1 MTGGHAEYSERV
13 RKELGAHTSGIR
25 FMLIAIAVISTLI
38 EAVFTAME
46 IAIGA
51 VSRSRLRAVVEA
63 DRAMMESEEDKH
75 EHSPVDS
82 GASRR
87 NAQRHEAAREL
98 EPARRRARRLLRL
111 LERPERLTLM
121 FIVVTSLSLWTA
133 ATALTWHAFNR
144 GWPLWQLALAL
155 VLALFVAEVLPL
167 LLAAHETESVA
178 LHGARLAATSLTVL
192 SPLMLLL
199 GGTGHGLARLLG
211 AGPNATA
218 RVTQDELRTAL
229 AAAEEEGV
237 IESEER
243 AMLEGA
249 MDFRETRVREV
260 MTPRIDMVAS
270 PASMSLPEVLQ
281 TALREGHSRLPVYEG
296 SPDKIVGIVSTKD
309 LIPHLRRDVN
319 MAPVDANRVLDG
331 NLVANNDLCA
341 RDLARPALFVP
352 QDKLIAPTL
361 EDLRRQRTL
370 MAIVIDENGGTAGL
384 VTLEDLLEE
393 IVGEIQDEYDEEEPA
408 MEVVSLPV
416 NGDQSELTVPNETDE
431 RSEAVALENGTG
443 QKTRTWPAI
452 LCDGGVSVRDAQ
464 RFWRRNFNETVVLH
478 NAAGNPVDGALSLA
492 ALALQLFGAVPN
504 QEDRVVAGTVVG
516 GNSATNNTATGNNA
530 TGGAISSGATSEDA
544 GSDSARPDRPW
555 TVVIQLQIVEMSRAR
570 IQKVK
575 LERVTRVTD
584 ATLTHRERES

>member
-1 MTGGHAEYSERV
+1 
-13 RKELGAHTSGIR
+13 
-25 FMLIAIAVISTLI
+25 MLIAIAVISTLI

-63 DRAMMESEEDKH
+63 DRAMVESEEDED
-75 EHSPVDS
+75 EHSPVDN
-82 GASRR
+82 GALRR

-121 FIVVTSLSLWTA
+121 FIIVTSLSLWTA
-133 ATALTWHAFNR
+133 ATALTWHSFIHD
-144 GWPLWQLALAL
+144 WPLWQLVLTL

-167 LLAAHETESVA
+167 LLAAHQTESVA
-178 LHGARLAATSLTVL
+178 LHGARLAATALTML

-199 GGTGHGLARLLG
+199 GGTGHGLARLMG

-218 RVTQDELRTAL
+218 QVTQDELRTAL
-229 AAAEEEGV
+229 ATAEEEGV

-270 PASMSLPEVLQ
+270 PASASLPEVLQ
-281 TALREGHSRLPVYEG
+281 TALHEGHSRLPIYEG
-296 SPDKIVGIVSTKD
+296 TPDNIVGIVSTKD

-331 NLVANNDLCA
+331 NLVANNDLRA

-352 QDKLIAPTL
+352 QDKRIAPTL

-370 MAIVIDENGGTAGL
+370 MAIVMDENGGTAGL

-408 MEVVSLPV
+408 MQVVAQPA
-416 NGDQSELTVPNETDE
+416 
-431 RSEAVALENGTG
+431 RSEATGRSEPDAADGTPVEPVAPSVAPQDGAEQQTVMA
-443 QKTRTWPAI
+443 PAI

-464 RFWRRNFNETVVLH
+464 RFWRRSFNETIVLH
-478 NAAGNPVDGALSLA
+478 NASGEPIDGALSLA
-492 ALALQLFGAVPN
+492 ALSLQLFGAVP
-504 QEDRVVAGTVVG
+504 EVGSRVAAGVVAPGAMNAS
-516 GNSATNNTATGNNA
+516 NSAANHAAANHAA
-530 TGGAISSGATSEDA
+530 SSGTASSAATSGTPSDA
-544 GSDSARPDRPW
+544 AGADGARVDGAKSDGSSMA
-555 TVVIQLQIVEMSRAR
+555 VVELEVVEMNRSR
-570 IQKVK
+570 IEKVK
-575 LERVTRVTD
+575 LGKAHRVLDVPLSRK
-584 ATLTHRERES
+584 ERES

>member
-1 MTGGHAEYSERV
+1 
-13 RKELGAHTSGIR
+13 
-25 FMLIAIAVISTLI
+25 MLIAIAVISTLI

-63 DRAMMESEEDKH
+63 DRAMMDSEEDED
-75 EHSPVDS
+75 EHPTVDN
-82 GASRR
+82 GAARR
-87 NAQRHEAAREL
+87 NAHRQDAAREL

-121 FIVVTSLSLWTA
+121 FIIVTSLSLWTA
-133 ATALTWHAFNR
+133 ASALTWHALNQD
-144 GWPLWQLALAL
+144 WSLWQLSLTL
-155 VLALFVAEVLPL
+155 VAALFVAEVLPL
-167 LLAAHETESVA
+167 LVAAHQTESVA
-178 LHGARLAATSLTVL
+178 LHGARLAEMALTAL

-199 GGTGHGLARLLG
+199 GGTGHGLARLMG

-270 PASMSLPEVLQ
+270 PASASLPEVLQ
-281 TALREGHSRLPVYEG
+281 TALHEGHSRLPIYEG
-296 SPDKIVGIVSTKD
+296 TPDNIVGIVSTKD

-331 NLVANNDLCA
+331 NLVANNDLRA

-352 QDKLIAPTL
+352 QDKRIAPTL

-370 MAIVIDENGGTAGL
+370 MAIVMDENGGTAGL

-408 MEVVSLPV
+408 MQVVSQPAR
-416 NGDQSELTVPNETDE
+416 GETE
-431 RSEAVALENGTG
+431 NRSEPAAPDETSVEGATPDNGAE
-443 QKTRTWPAI
+443 QKVRTAPAI

-464 RFWRRNFNETVVLH
+464 RFWRRSFGETVVLH
-478 NAAGNPVDGALSLA
+478 NASGQPVDGALSLA
-492 ALALQLFGAVPN
+492 ALALQLFGAVP
-504 QEDRVVAGTVVG
+504 EPGSRVAAGAVAPGSISASNAAVSNAAANHAAPSGAASSTAT
-516 GNSATNNTATGNNA
+516 SATPSDAA
-530 TGGAISSGATSEDA
+530 VVDGARVDGARADGSS
-544 GSDSARPDRPW
+544 
-555 TVVIQLQIVEMSRAR
+555 TVVIELEVVEMNRAR
-570 IQKVK
+570 IGKVK
-575 LERVTRVTD
+575 LEKV
-584 ATLTHRERES
+584 A

>member
-1 MTGGHAEYSERV
+1 
-13 RKELGAHTSGIR
+13 LGAHSSGIR

-51 VSRSRLRAVVEA
+51 VSRSRLRAVVDA

-75 EHSPVDS
+75 EHSPVDP

-121 FIVVTSLSLWTA
+121 FIIVTSLSLWTA
-133 ATALTWHAFNR
+133 ATALTWNAFNQ
-144 GWPLWQLALAL
+144 GWPLWQLVLAL

-167 LLAAHETESVA
+167 LLAAHQTEIVA
-178 LHGARLAATSLTVL
+178 LHGAKLASMSLTLL

-199 GGTGHGLARLLG
+199 GGTGHGLARLMG

-270 PASMSLPEVLQ
+270 PASTSLPELLQ
-281 TALREGHSRLPVYEG
+281 TALREGHSRLPIYEG
-296 SPDKIVGIVSTKD
+296 TPDTIVGIVSTKD

-331 NLVANNDLCA
+331 NLVANNDLRA
-341 RDLARPALFVP
+341 RDVARPALFVP
-352 QDKLIAPTL
+352 QDKRIAPTL
-361 EDLRRQRTL
+361 QIVTRPVTTL
-370 MAIVIDENGGTAGL
+370 QPAGQQPTA
-384 VTLEDLLEE
+384 
-393 IVGEIQDEYDEEEPA
+393 PA
-408 MEVVSLPV
+408 VM
-416 NGDQSELTVPNETDE
+416 
-431 RSEAVALENGTG
+431 
-443 QKTRTWPAI
+443 TR
-452 LCDGGVSVRDAQ
+452 
-464 RFWRRNFNETVVLH
+464 
-478 NAAGNPVDGALSLA
+478 NP
-492 ALALQLFGAVPN
+492 
-504 QEDRVVAGTVVG
+504 
-516 GNSATNNTATGNNA
+516 
-530 TGGAISSGATSEDA
+530 
-544 GSDSARPDRPW
+544 SARGWLLLNWRSW
-555 TVVIQLQIVEMSRAR
+555 
-570 IQKVK
+570 K
-575 LERVTRVTD
+575 
-584 ATLTHRERES
+584 